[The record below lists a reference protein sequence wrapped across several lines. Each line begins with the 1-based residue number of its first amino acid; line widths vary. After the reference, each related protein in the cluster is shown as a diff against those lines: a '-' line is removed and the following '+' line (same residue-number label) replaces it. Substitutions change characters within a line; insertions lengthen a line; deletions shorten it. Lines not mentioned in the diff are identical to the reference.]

1 VFDIDK
7 IQVVNQTLDISAN
20 IM

>member
-7 IQVVNQTLDISAN
+7 INNLHTSMLDKV
-20 IM
+20 